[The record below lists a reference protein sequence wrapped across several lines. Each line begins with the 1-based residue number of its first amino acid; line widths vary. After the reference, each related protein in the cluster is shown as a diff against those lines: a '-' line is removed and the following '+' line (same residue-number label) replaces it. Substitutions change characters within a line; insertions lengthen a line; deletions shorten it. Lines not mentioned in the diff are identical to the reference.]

1 MMVRIAICDDLR
13 EQLELI
19 RKAVQLYFQDKR
31 EPIEVFTYENAMD
44 FVDAF
49 EKKGNFDIVLLDIC
63 MPDSSGIELAQR
75 LHEKLPR
82 CQVIFV
88 SSFLDYA
95 TSVYDVEHVYFIL
108 KSQMAQRLGPALR
121 RAMDALGAVRADL
134 LLERDGASYR
144 VPVSE
149 VLYAERVLR
158 KTRVVT
164 TRGDFMTQR
173 TPAQLLEESRG
184 FIRCHQSYW
193 VNLSRVRCI
202 RDGAFVMESGG
213 CIPISRT
220 YQHPAR
226 EAFFRSLVDGE
237 SQKGQGPF

>member
-1 MMVRIAICDDLR
+1 MFRLAICDDDTLHMQNTLR
-13 EQLELI
+13 CARETPEAADCDI
-19 RKAVQLYFQDKR
+19 RTFSAPGKLMDAVTGGGYR
-31 EPIEVFTYENAMD
+31 PHIA
-44 FVDAF
+44 
-49 EKKGNFDIVLLDIC
+49 LLDIC

-158 KTRVVT
+158 KVEGT
-164 TRGDFMTQR
+164 GDQR
-173 TPAQLLEESRG
+173 SDP
-184 FIRCHQSYW
+184 
-193 VNLSRVRCI
+193 
-202 RDGAFVMESGG
+202 
-213 CIPISRT
+213 
-220 YQHPAR
+220 
-226 EAFFRSLVDGE
+226 
-237 SQKGQGPF
+237 

>member
-1 MMVRIAICDDLR
+1 MFRLAICDDDTLHMQNTLR
-13 EQLELI
+13 CTRETPEAADCDIRTFSAPGELMD
-19 RKAVQLYFQDKR
+19 AVTGGGYR
-31 EPIEVFTYENAMD
+31 PHIA
-44 FVDAF
+44 
-49 EKKGNFDIVLLDIC
+49 LLDIC

-193 VNLSRVRCI
+193 VNLKHVQAIGSNHFTM
-202 RDGAFVMESGG
+202 DSGSG
-213 CIPISRT
+213 IPISRT
-220 YQHPAR
+220 YLQ
-226 EAFFRSLVDGE
+226 EAKQRFLHE
-237 SQKGQGPF
+237 LIHI

>member
-1 MMVRIAICDDLR
+1 
-13 EQLELI
+13 
-19 RKAVQLYFQDKR
+19 
-31 EPIEVFTYENAMD
+31 
-44 FVDAF
+44 
-49 EKKGNFDIVLLDIC
+49 

-75 LHEKLPR
+75 LHKKLPR

-121 RAMDALGAVRADL
+121 RAMDALGAVRTDL

-213 CIPISRT
+213 YVPISRT

>member
-1 MMVRIAICDDLR
+1 
-13 EQLELI
+13 
-19 RKAVQLYFQDKR
+19 
-31 EPIEVFTYENAMD
+31 
-44 FVDAF
+44 
-49 EKKGNFDIVLLDIC
+49 
-63 MPDSSGIELAQR
+63 MPDSSGIELAQH

-193 VNLSRVRCI
+193 VNLSRIRCI

-213 CIPISRT
+213 CVPISRT

-237 SQKGQGPF
+237 K